1 MKLKPK
7 SELECLAVGSLEQR
21 RQCAAP
27 RGDLRYAVLA
37 ERQWRRE
44 AWAEYQHVKSVKRL
58 ERETAEA
65 QREWDRPHR
74 NFKIKREVT
83 WGKEKGFRV
92 QRHVLH
98 RVVAT
103 HSASGTLPRYSVAL
117 TDTTG
122 RLFVFQ
128 RIRYY
133 SARNSKQGRGA
144 DAARYAMKG
153 AHVLDAGKVC
163 ISSNMGDHYDEIVAA
178 MDVAEG
184 VNRTVSIDAKTLFH
198 GIMQSCH
205 DLTPEQQFEL
215 ACEYAEYAFG
225 RQQLPYL
232 VVLHPPSA
240 EGDQRNWHVHILYS
254 LRPMTKIGEGEWAVG
269 KYLRTDLDTPEQFSR
284 LRFLWAE
291 ALNHACEKASVPKR
305 FTYLS
310 YAAAGVDFIPQ
321 THLGEGLTA
330 MVRRGESST
339 INEANHRIAMRNSMA
354 RAVRDLRAKLLVTA
368 SHARD
373 AVERLHRVATL
384 ALSVSTNSSDRH
396 ARSGR
401 WKVLDARPTIPTG
414 PVAVNDNNA
423 SEDLKIGE
431 HSDVLP
437 SVIADSASVT
447 PPSLKPKVVGQDT
460 VAARR
465 PAIKGRK
472 TPSAQPVEVEHRLPA
487 ACPPPIG
494 TNESSQ
500 RIALPG
506 PLPSV
511 ISAPAAKHSILTRIS
526 GSMLSIPKILSV
538 LKLAKTGL
546 ARLQFEATLPR
557 LPASFGADFT
567 FGDAKLQS
575 AYDRN
580 LPASPHASPRQA
592 PTSQRLSEW
601 RSIPS
606 AVSAN
611 DADAT
616 MTLRIRDAN
625 RRIPKTVQLNVDAQ
639 SVRTSDIATNVSS
652 KAHAST
658 TATSETLSSQ
668 AGPIPV
674 RTTEEKRS
682 VPASS
687 NPNDDASQHKSNPA
701 IWTEGNEVRRDF
713 PPETDSVGHARH
725 RDFVRAQG
733 QERDEEEEREPIRKP
748 NVEAIRLAAE
758 TFMGRQR
765 LLGILAQ
772 ERHILTKDAEDRV
785 AISAALMQRA
795 RLVPD
800 QITDAKMQDKLAH
813 YYGRNDRELQEM
825 SHQVSEELTFSGA
838 FCRPAYPVSAEVID
852 VFRRWREC
860 PEVQEA
866 LRRTSLLPIGVDHR
880 NDPDRRRNFFL
891 RMLSDRSEDGKL
903 APTMGSD
910 PVVTSQ
916 QKPTWPIDLGN
927 GR

>member
-1 MKLKPK
+1 MKLQPK
-7 SELECLAVGSLEQR
+7 TELDCLTVGSPEQR

-44 AWAEYQHVKSVKRL
+44 AWAEAQHVKSVERL
-58 ERETAEA
+58 AREAAEA
-65 QREWDRPHR
+65 QREWDRSHR
-74 NFKIKREVT
+74 NFKVKREVT
-83 WGKEKGFRV
+83 WGKEKGIRA

-103 HSASGTLPRYSVAL
+103 HSAGGALPRYSYAL
-117 TDTTG
+117 TDTAG

-144 DAARYAMKG
+144 DAAHYAMSG
-153 AHVLDAGKVC
+153 AHILDAGKVC
-163 ISSNMGDHYDEIVAA
+163 ISSNVGDHYDEIVAA

-215 ACEYAEYAFG
+215 ACDYAEYVFG

-291 ALNHACEKASVPKR
+291 TLNHACEKAGVAKR
-305 FTYLS
+305 FTHLS

-330 MVRRGESST
+330 KVRRGEGST
-339 INEANHRIAMRNSMA
+339 INEANHRIAMRNSMM
-354 RAVRDLRAKLLVTA
+354 RAVRDLRAKFLSTA

-373 AVERLHRVATL
+373 AVERLHRAATL
-384 ALSVSTNSSDRH
+384 ALDVSTASSDLH
-396 ARSGR
+396 ARADRS
-401 WKVLDARPTIPTG
+401 KVLDALPTIPTG
-414 PVAVNDNNA
+414 PIAVNDNNA

-437 SVIADSASVT
+437 SGIADSASVT

-460 VAARR
+460 GAARR
-465 PAIKGRK
+465 PAIERRK
-472 TPSAQPVEVEHRLPA
+472 TPSAQPVEVEYRLPA
-487 ACPPPIG
+487 ACPPPVG
-494 TNESSQ
+494 TNEPSQ
-500 RIALPG
+500 RIAVPRL
-506 PLPSV
+506 LPSV
-511 ISAPAAKHSILTRIS
+511 ISVLAAKHSILTRIS
-526 GSMLSIPKILSV
+526 GSMLSIPKVLNV
-538 LKLAKTGL
+538 LKPAKTGF
-546 ARLQFEATLPR
+546 ARLQSEASLPR
-557 LPASFGADFT
+557 SPACFETEFKPS
-567 FGDAKLQS
+567 DAKLQS

-580 LPASPHASPRQA
+580 LPATPQASPQQV

-601 RSIPS
+601 PSIPS
-606 AVSAN
+606 AVLVN
-611 DADAT
+611 DEHAT
-616 MTLRIRDAN
+616 TTLRIRDAD
-625 RRIPKTVQLNVDAQ
+625 RRIPKTLQSNVDAQ
-639 SVRTSDIATNVSS
+639 SVRTCDIATNASS
-652 KAHAST
+652 KACAS

-668 AGPIPV
+668 AGPVRV

-682 VPASS
+682 MPASS
-687 NPNDDASQHKSNPA
+687 NLNDDASQHKSNPA

-713 PPETDSVGHARH
+713 PMETDSVAGAPH

-733 QERDEEEEREPIRKP
+733 QERDEEEERQPVRKP
-748 NVEAIRLAAE
+748 NAEAIRLAAE
-758 TFMGRQR
+758 TFTARQR

-772 ERHILTKDAEDRV
+772 ERHVLTKDAEDRV

-795 RLVPD
+795 RLIPD
-800 QITDAKMQDKLAH
+800 QIADAKMQDQLSH
-813 YYGRNDRELQEM
+813 YHGRNDRELQEM
-825 SHQVSEELTFSGA
+825 SHQVREELTFSEA
-838 FCRPAYPVSAEVID
+838 FWRPAYPVSAEVID

-866 LRRTSLLPIGVDHR
+866 LRRTSLLPIGVNDR

-891 RMLSDRSEDGKL
+891 RMLSHQGEDGQ
-903 APTMGSD
+903 PSSTISSG
-910 PVVTSQ
+910 PVAASQ
-916 QKPTWPIDLGN
+916 PKGLWPSDLGH